1 MFGSTIQKMRIPFR
15 QLKCRQAKI
24 HMMTIE
30 TCCFPKSHI
39 ISPDIG
45 NEIRL
50 QIDLILPVIF
60 YITRKVVLSGFFSD
74 TFFEVDYRTRGMLKI
89 AQFKWFMQH
98 LNIWTSKRA
107 VRGCLTVH
115 PHLSIK
121 GKKSIKAFLHKAGSL
136 QANIHK
142 AGGPKLIR
150 ARCALGKTR
159 LTVAEFLV
167 LKNEYVWFWHI
178 FGSGY

>member
-1 MFGSTIQKMRIPFR
+1 MYGLATGDTIHWDSLCSLKTMYMSIHTATVVKRGCWQIYSSISSQSMMFGSTIQKMRIPFR

-98 LNIWTSKRA
+98 LNI
-107 VRGCLTVH
+107 
-115 PHLSIK
+115 
-121 GKKSIKAFLHKAGSL
+121 
-136 QANIHK
+136 
-142 AGGPKLIR
+142 
-150 ARCALGKTR
+150 
-159 LTVAEFLV
+159 
-167 LKNEYVWFWHI
+167 
-178 FGSGY
+178 